1 MSNYNLGKANR
12 LLFIFGLVK
21 IPLIRFVRPKIIEFD
36 ADHIVVKIPLR
47 RRNKNHLKSMYFG
60 AFAIGADLAAGF
72 LAFWLFQEKKLK
84 ASFAFKS
91 FNSEFLRRAMHDVYF
106 ECHAGSAILEA
117 VNEAQEKSER
127 INKMVNVDAY
137 CYENGEKVKVA
148 EMEIEA
154 SIKVKT

>member
-1 MSNYNLGKANR
+1 MSNYNLSKANR
-12 LLFIFGLVK
+12 LLFLFGLVK
-21 IPLIRFVRPKIIEFD
+21 IPLIRFVRPRIIEFD
-36 ADHIVVKIPLR
+36 EEYITIRVPLR

-60 AFAIGADLAAGF
+60 AFAVGADLAAGF
-72 LAFWLFQEKKLK
+72 LAFWLFKERKLK

-91 FNSEFLRRAMHDVYF
+91 FKSDFLRRAMHDVYF
-106 ECHAGSAILEA
+106 ECRATKEILKA
-117 VNEAQEKSER
+117 VNEAQESKER
-127 INKMVNVDAY
+127 VNKMVRVNAY

>member
-1 MSNYNLGKANR
+1 MNDYNLSKANR
-12 LLFIFGLVK
+12 LLFLFGVAK
-21 IPLIRFVRPKIIEFD
+21 IPLIRFVRPRIIEFTSE
-36 ADHIVVKIPLR
+36 HIIIKIPLR

-72 LAFWLFQEKKLK
+72 LAFWLFQERKLK

-91 FNSEFLRRAMHDVYF
+91 FKSEFLRRAMYDVYF
-106 ECHAGSAILEA
+106 ECHAGNIILNA
-117 VNEAQEKSER
+117 VEQAQKNGER
-127 INKMVNVDAY
+127 INEMVKVDAF

-154 SIKVKT
+154 SIKVKS

>member
-1 MSNYNLGKANR
+1 MSSYNISKANR
-12 LLFIFGLVK
+12 LLFFFGLAK
-21 IPLIRFVRPKIIEFD
+21 IPLIRFVRPKITEFD

-91 FNSEFLRRAMHDVYF
+91 FNSEFLRRAMYDVYF
-106 ECHAGSAILEA
+106 ECHAGSAIMNA
-117 VNEAQEKSER
+117 VERAQVSGER
-127 INKMVNVDAY
+127 INEIVKVDAY

-154 SIKVKT
+154 SIKVKI